1 MSGLVVLLGLLPA
14 QLSAADA
21 VESGIAH
28 RLGGRA
34 RTHFGEVT
42 ATDYSIDGRYALSA
56 DSGGEIKVWNS
67 LDGRAITT
75 ISGHERSVH
84 FAFFIAPNSDIQAP
98 TTLEGNGRGVLDP
111 SIGRLPPIVSS
122 SDDHTLRI
130 WNTADGTERTR
141 LLDADLTLSV
151 GAISPDGKFLAAGQR
166 LGSRIL
172 LFDLERGLLIGE
184 LADAEGMLFDLE
196 FSPNGQRLA
205 SGYGFGGE
213 VLVHEISTGK
223 LLLSKSYQN
232 RILGLGW
239 APDGKSLAL
248 NMYDKMVLVNA
259 TDGEILDQQETRLGP
274 NRQLVFAPDGEAVY
288 FANPL
293 PTGLQRWKPG
303 KKTDQISDPWGPQ
316 SVETIDVSPNGR
328 QLICGSRE
336 GELQFYDLTTRQ
348 QVFAGRGHQQ
358 QVTAL
363 AFSGDSKRLISG
375 SADRSVML
383 WTVRTG
389 KLTPVESLPKNNIS
403 GVGYRGRRGSA
414 VTAFR
419 DRLIVWSPSG
429 KVVWATPLQGYSDLT
444 SFAMSLNGQ
453 KAWTGHQR
461 GELLEW
467 DLSGKPEFK
476 LIAKL
481 PALVMDI
488 DLSADNQLLAAISQ
502 DGSLRVYSTTG
513 GRMVFSEKIAHTSQA
528 PNDALQNSVASA
540 MHDLKEVEFLGSNL
554 VVTATRSGQ
563 LQCRNPT
570 NGQLLWEQ
578 PVNKVGTINA
588 MAKTPNG
595 TFVVTATKDELS
607 FWRASDGRKQLK
619 LPLPEENPTS
629 LAFSPDG
636 KLMATGM
643 RDSSVL
649 IWQTYRL
656 EAGPY

>member
-1 MSGLVVLLGLLPA
+1 MSALFILLSLVPA

-21 VESGIAH
+21 VESGVAH

-34 RTHFGEVT
+34 RTHFGSVT
-42 ATDYSIDGRYALSA
+42 AVDYSINGRYALSA
-56 DSGGEIKVWNS
+56 GSGGDIKVWSS

-75 ISGHERSVH
+75 ISGHDRSVN
-84 FAFFIAPNSDIQAP
+84 FAFFMAPNSDIQAP

-111 SIGRLPPIVSS
+111 SIGRLPSIVSS
-122 SDDHTLRI
+122 SDDQTLRI
-130 WNTADGTERTR
+130 WNISDGTERTR
-141 LLDADLTLSV
+141 LLDANLTLSV

-172 LFDLERGLLIGE
+172 LFNLDQGTLIRE
-184 LADAEGMLFDLE
+184 FANAEGILFDLE
-196 FSPNGQRLA
+196 FSPDGQRLA

-213 VLVHEISTGK
+213 ILVHEISSGK

-232 RILGLGW
+232 RILGLSW

-248 NMYDKMVLVNA
+248 NMYDKIVLVSA
-259 TDGEILDQQETRLGP
+259 TDGEIIDQQETRIGP
-274 NRQLVFAPDGEAVY
+274 SRQLVFAPDGEAVY
-288 FANPL
+288 FAIPL
-293 PTGLQRWKPG
+293 PAGLQGWKPG
-303 KKTDQISDPWGPQ
+303 KKTDQISDLWGPQ
-316 SVETIDVSPNGR
+316 SVETLDVSSNGR

-336 GELQFYDLTTRQ
+336 GEIQFYDLTTRLQ
-348 QVFAGRGHQQ
+348 LFAGPGHHQK
-358 QVTAL
+358 VTAL
-363 AFSGDSKRLISG
+363 GFSGDSKRLISG
-375 SADRSVML
+375 SADHSVML
-383 WTVRTG
+383 WAVRTG
-389 KLTPVESLPKNNIS
+389 KLNPVQSPALSDIS
-403 GVGYRGRRGSA
+403 GVGYPGRRGSA
-414 VTAFR
+414 VTAFH

-488 DLSADNQLLAAISQ
+488 DLSANNQLLAAISQ
-502 DGSLRVYSTTG
+502 DGSLRVYSTSG
-513 GRMVFSEKIAHTSQA
+513 GRMVFSEKIARTSQA
-528 PNDALQNSVASA
+528 PNDAPQNFVASA
-540 MHDLKEVEFLGSNL
+540 MHDLKEIEFLGSNL
-554 VVTATRSGQ
+554 VVTATRSGH
-563 LQCRNPT
+563 LQCRNAP

-578 PVNKVGTINA
+578 PADKVGTINA
-588 MAKTPNG
+588 MTKTPNG

-607 FWRASDGRKQLK
+607 FWRASDGHKQLE
-619 LPLPEENPTS
+619 LPLPDESPTS

-643 RDSSVL
+643 RDSSIL
-649 IWQTYRL
+649 IWQTHRL
-656 EAGPY
+656 EAGPF